1 MIENDLIC
9 PLMENF
15 EMLSKMDVDLF
26 QQFAL
31 KYEVDFRHYIENY
44 EIDEELYSL
53 LMHIDNFKLETRFT
67 LLESKDGLYMDE
79 ELAKSF
85 MNDIEPFRPL
95 IYQYV
100 IEALK
105 NYEELQIKTMM
116 KYLHH
121 LDKSLLFHSF
131 RWIDRYKRI
140 YQSQDE
146 FIGINKSKRNVE
158 LVEYMKSKGMIED
171 YVTTSKQIEFNL
183 LNE

>member
-1 MIENDLIC
+1 M
-9 PLMENF
+9 
-15 EMLSKMDVDLF
+15 
-26 QQFAL
+26 
-31 KYEVDFRHYIENY
+31 KYELDFRHYIKNY
-44 EIDEELYSL
+44 EIDEELYSSL
-53 LMHIDNFKLETRFT
+53 IHNDNFMLETRFT

-100 IEALK
+100 IETLK
-105 NYEELQIKTMM
+105 NYEEIQIKIMM
-116 KYLHH
+116 KYLNH
-121 LDKSLLFHSF
+121 LDKELLLYSF

-140 YQSQDE
+140 YHSQDE
-146 FIGINKSKRNVE
+146 LIVINKSKRNEE
-158 LVEYMKSKGMIED
+158 LVEYMKSINMIED